1 MRNRSTLYRS
11 QRRWTRWLLV
21 LGVWTFIAVVFAA
34 LRYVAFL
41 ETNRLMEKPNPFPG
55 WSVFFVFPLIALYMW
70 AVMTPLIAP
79 FARRFPIPGKQWA
92 RNLLIHI
99 PVGILFMSAHMS
111 VWSTLYWCFGPVRIE
126 RYGSLGGYLRSNM
139 INGVGQQLT
148 FYIPLLIVIYAFD
161 YYRKYREGE
170 LKASEL
176 RAQLAQAKLQ
186 ALKMQLHPHFLFN
199 TLNAIS
205 ELIYRNAETAEVM
218 ITNLSDLLRI
228 TLNKEGNQ
236 EVTLK
241 QELEFLSKYLE
252 IEKTRFQERL
262 RVEFRIDPKTL
273 DARVPDLI
281 LQPIVENA
289 VRHGIAPLA
298 RGGSIE
304 IAAHRENGTLYLSV
318 RDDGRGLP
326 REWQAIPKE
335 GVGIANTRARLLQL
349 YGANHRFE
357 LNSRPQSHGLIV
369 TMAIPFTE
377 SETETNGED
386 SSLHRRR
393 RTVGAGESEKVSP

>member
-1 MRNRSTLYRS
+1 MNNSSTLYRPPH
-11 QRRWTRWLLV
+11 RWLRWLLV
-21 LGVWTFIAVVFAA
+21 LGVWTFIALVIAA
-34 LRYVAFL
+34 LRYITFV
-41 ETNRLMEKPNPFPG
+41 ETNRLAEKPSAFPG
-55 WSVFFVFPLIALYMW
+55 WSVFLVLPLIAFYLW
-70 AVMTPLIAP
+70 ALMTPLVAF
-79 FARRFPIPGKQWA
+79 FARRFPIPGRDWA

-99 PVGILFMSAHMS
+99 PIGVLFITAHMLI
-111 VWSTLYWCFGPVRIE
+111 WSIIYWNFGRVRVE
-126 RYGSLGGYLRSNM
+126 VFGSLGGYLRSNLLG
-139 INGVGQQLT
+139 GVGQQIT
-148 FYIPLLIVIYAFD
+148 FYIPLLIIIYTLD

-176 RAQLAQAKLQ
+176 RAQLAQSKLQ

-199 TLNAIS
+199 TLNAVS
-205 ELIYRNAETAEVM
+205 ELIYRNPATAEQM

-236 EVTLK
+236 EVSLK
-241 QELEFLSKYLE
+241 QELEFLSKYLD
-252 IEKTRFQERL
+252 IEKTRFRERL
-262 RVEFRIDPKTL
+262 RVEFNIDPKTL

-304 IAAHRENGTLYLSV
+304 IAAHRENGTLHLSV

-326 REWQAIPKE
+326 HEWQAAPKE
-335 GVGIANTRARLLQL
+335 GVGIANTRARLMQL

-357 LNSRPQSHGLIV
+357 LDSPPHAHGLVV

-377 SETETNGED
+377 SETNGED
-386 SSLHRRR
+386 SSTRRRR
-393 RTVGAGESEKVSP
+393 RTVGAGEDQKISP